1 MKNKKIFIP
10 LLAVI
15 ILVAAIIGISSSGA
29 PTVDLGEYIRID
41 GVDGLNGQ
49 GVLRYSFDAGAMY
62 DDLISENKDLQ
73 DINNWNEDELT
84 RFYTMFDCINLTAS
98 PEYDLSNG
106 DKATVSATFENTT
119 DMKFDFRFK
128 DGKLDYTVEG
138 LMDGKPFDPFSEDVL
153 SLSFTGASGSGKA
166 QLDILSDEEPYCY
179 VSYVLSKDKNLST
192 GDTVT
197 VSIEYSETNL
207 ESAGYL
213 LPFET
218 EKEYTVSG
226 LKDYISSFSDIPA
239 DMIAQLKAAAPE
251 AFKAEAENTFSST
264 LTDYSISHVY
274 FADRGEENG
283 YLHDSWNGL
292 HLRNALLLGGPCT
305 LYSERWD
312 EEDHQWLFYVCQDWM
327 ISDDGAVSFNESN
340 IPVLSGKITDDRT
353 MDSWLRDVLEDT
365 TLSVIE

>member
-1 MKNKKIFIP
+1 MKNKKILIP

-15 ILVAAIIGISSSGA
+15 ILVAAIIGISTTGK
-29 PTVDLGEYIRID
+29 PTVALGEYIRID

-49 GVLRYSFDAGAMY
+49 GVLLYSFDAGAMY
-62 DDLISENKDLQ
+62 DDLISENKKLQ
-73 DINNWNEDELT
+73 DIDNWNEEDLT

-106 DKATVSATFENTT
+106 DKASVMATFENTT

-138 LMDGKPFDPFSEDVL
+138 LMDGKSFDPFSEDVL

-166 QLDILSDEEPYCY
+166 QLNVLSNEEPYCY
-179 VSYVLSKDKNLST
+179 VNYTLSNDKNLST

-197 VSIEYSETNL
+197 VSIEYSETSL

-213 LPFET
+213 LPTET
-218 EKEYTVSG
+218 EKAYTVSG
-226 LKDYISSFSDIPA
+226 LKDYVNSASDIPA
-239 DMIAQLKAAAPE
+239 DMISQLKTAAIK
-251 AFKAEAENTFSST
+251 AFEEEAENTFFST
-264 LTDYSISHVY
+264 LTDYDLSHVY

-292 HLRNALLLGGPCT
+292 HLRNALLIGGPCT
-305 LYSERWD
+305 LYSEKWD
-312 EEDHQWLFYVCQDWM
+312 EDDQQWFFYVCQDWM
-327 ISDDGAVSFNESN
+327 ISDDGTVSFNDSN

-353 MDSWLRDVLEDT
+353 MDSWMRDVLEDT